1 MASSDF
7 AQKLLH
13 DLRLR
18 KERMANAQSSDM
30 YHNSK
35 QNFKGSR
42 ETKTLEVSHKAGR
55 RYRGSSNSR
64 NAAANSQSANQIVPY
79 GGEHHAG
86 QLNDLSM
93 ALAYAFDN
101 RGKLKILDI
110 VSNGPMM
117 NLLQQIGRTSTQ
129 RIDIHWQSE
138 NQFPTLTNLH
148 INEISKGAQKLNQL
162 LRACSSGGFS
172 INKGSVEIGN
182 ELWKGAMELEQ
193 SLRMLVSLQEA
204 STDSTAN
211 SQQKSRFRLLDDN
224 GDSEDDS
231 SGSLE
236 KQKQVERPVF
246 SFDKPSKNSKVS
258 VQKLLV
264 QPHLEDPHPKT
275 ESHISITSTS
285 TPHRHSASNVSELNT
300 SQLTNSS
307 TLKHNAARLPNVIAK
322 LMGLEELPENS
333 KPKVNTECPATQQ
346 RSRDSVSSHFSQRS
360 SQNANLKIEYT
371 RPAKHPVGPIRVQSN
386 TITILTSK
394 RREQK
399 EDTYRSIKNYNTG
412 FDREKPNWKL
422 EERQGIKTSV
432 QRSMAAISKIN
443 ELQTKCTNLNQESKA
458 QNGISKEAHVKITK
472 QKQAATE
479 ISGGINT
486 SGNRSLNMAE
496 ITDKLRETKNAEA
509 SNLQLPQQKQNRE
522 VELQKMNMP
531 NQPHRK
537 KIKAENRYQPKA
549 NLIAE
554 PRKRE
559 SSAEKVQ
566 GTRIIA
572 TDHKI
577 LQKQANVGINSR
589 KDFRLT
595 ASKVLLSD
603 EKNEDPAEDVSK
615 NSNDGSKSS
624 MSLISESG
632 ITEVRATSYKEVRSE
647 QKEISDDKPPNTR
660 PTVKT
665 NKDITKALPSPRT
678 ITKALKPHKSTLQ
691 TLKQNRRNKISGS
704 QPATVEN
711 ESRSIT
717 ESTPGKDAP
726 IKPPTFEQSQKNED
740 TDQVDSRNHTVRDQS
755 TQQRKEVIEITSGD
769 MNEVIITNIHDDQQ
783 EMVTDEVKIKPQVTP
798 DGQEDSKIN
807 SFNQQKQQKI
817 IKVEKQEPLTE
828 DEMFLKQKLI
838 LSHHFLNTAEALFKL
853 NIPISILNYAS
864 DQICKDRDCKIILD
878 CGYELLKRKGKRK
891 EAIIYPSINISM
903 SYTQIKSLDDLVRH
917 LHEDFE
923 ALRSYG
929 RNEKDN
935 YDYANC
941 ILKMLE
947 GDIYNRHP
955 DLNTMWDL
963 GWYDVFPCANMEEVI
978 CNIEQL
984 MLDELMNEFT
994 YDCL

>member
-18 KERMANAQSSDM
+18 KERMANAQSSEQNGASKSNIPKLHSNKNPNNM

-35 QNFKGSR
+35 HNFKGSR

-55 RYRGSSNSR
+55 GYRGSSNSR
-64 NAAANSQSANQIVPY
+64 NAPANPQSANQIVPY

-110 VSNGPMM
+110 ASNGPMM

-162 LRACSSGGFS
+162 LRACSRGGFS

-204 STDSTAN
+204 STDNTAN

-246 SFDKPSKNSKVS
+246 SFDKPSKNTKVS

-264 QPHLEDPHPKT
+264 QPHLEDPHPKP

-285 TPHRHSASNVSELNT
+285 TPHRHSASSVSELNT

-333 KPKVNTECPATQQ
+333 KPKVSTECSATQQ

-386 TITILTSK
+386 TITILTSQ

-399 EDTYRSIKNYNTG
+399 EDTYRSIKNYNTV

-432 QRSMAAISKIN
+432 QRSMAAISRIN

-458 QNGISKEAHVKITK
+458 QNEISKEAHIKITK
-472 QKQAATE
+472 QKQEAATE
-479 ISGGINT
+479 TSEGIKT
-486 SGNRSLNMAE
+486 SGNRSLNM
-496 ITDKLRETKNAEA
+496 TETKNAEA
-509 SNLQLPQQKQNRE
+509 SNPQQPQQKQYRE

-531 NQPHRK
+531 YQPHKK

-549 NLIAE
+549 NH
-554 PRKRE
+554 R
-559 SSAEKVQ
+559 
-566 GTRIIA
+566 
-572 TDHKI
+572 
-577 LQKQANVGINSR
+577 
-589 KDFRLT
+589 
-595 ASKVLLSD
+595 
-603 EKNEDPAEDVSK
+603 
-615 NSNDGSKSS
+615 
-624 MSLISESG
+624 
-632 ITEVRATSYKEVRSE
+632 TE
-647 QKEISDDKPPNTR
+647 
-660 PTVKT
+660 
-665 NKDITKALPSPRT
+665 
-678 ITKALKPHKSTLQ
+678 
-691 TLKQNRRNKISGS
+691 
-704 QPATVEN
+704 
-711 ESRSIT
+711 
-717 ESTPGKDAP
+717 
-726 IKPPTFEQSQKNED
+726 
-740 TDQVDSRNHTVRDQS
+740 
-755 TQQRKEVIEITSGD
+755 
-769 MNEVIITNIHDDQQ
+769 
-783 EMVTDEVKIKPQVTP
+783 
-798 DGQEDSKIN
+798 
-807 SFNQQKQQKI
+807 
-817 IKVEKQEPLTE
+817 
-828 DEMFLKQKLI
+828 
-838 LSHHFLNTAEALFKL
+838 
-853 NIPISILNYAS
+853 
-864 DQICKDRDCKIILD
+864 
-878 CGYELLKRKGKRK
+878 
-891 EAIIYPSINISM
+891 
-903 SYTQIKSLDDLVRH
+903 
-917 LHEDFE
+917 
-923 ALRSYG
+923 
-929 RNEKDN
+929 
-935 YDYANC
+935 
-941 ILKMLE
+941 
-947 GDIYNRHP
+947 
-955 DLNTMWDL
+955 
-963 GWYDVFPCANMEEVI
+963 
-978 CNIEQL
+978 
-984 MLDELMNEFT
+984 
-994 YDCL
+994 